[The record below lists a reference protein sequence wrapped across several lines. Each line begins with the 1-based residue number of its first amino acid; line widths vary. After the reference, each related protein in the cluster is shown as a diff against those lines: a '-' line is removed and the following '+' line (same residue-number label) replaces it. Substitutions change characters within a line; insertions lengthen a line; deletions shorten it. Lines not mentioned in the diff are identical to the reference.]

1 MFYPIFLLPQ
11 VKRSVIISNKHG
23 IYEFGSNI
31 LWKIVG
37 RIDVVDRYDY
47 LITKCQLNFI
57 GVFEIYRI
65 ARWNKVI
72 LLQSM
77 TVCFYK
83 VRQVL

>member
-37 RIDVVDRYDY
+37 RTDVEIDM
-47 LITKCQLNFI
+47 I
-57 GVFEIYRI
+57 
-65 ARWNKVI
+65 I
-72 LLQSM
+72 LLQS
-77 TVCFYK
+77 VNSISLAFLKYI
-83 VRQVL
+83 VLQSETK

>member
-37 RIDVVDRYDY
+37 RIDV
-47 LITKCQLNFI
+47 
-57 GVFEIYRI
+57 EIDMI
-65 ARWNKVI
+65 I
-72 LLQSM
+72 LLQS
-77 TVCFYK
+77 VNSISLALLKYI
-83 VRQVL
+83 VLQSETK

>member
-37 RIDVVDRYDY
+37 RIDV
-47 LITKCQLNFI
+47 
-57 GVFEIYRI
+57 EIDMI
-65 ARWNKVI
+65 I
-72 LLQSM
+72 LLQS
-77 TVCFYK
+77 VNSISLAFLKYI
-83 VRQVL
+83 VLQSETK

>member
-37 RIDVVDRYDY
+37 RIVV
-47 LITKCQLNFI
+47 
-57 GVFEIYRI
+57 EIDMI
-65 ARWNKVI
+65 I
-72 LLQSM
+72 LLQS
-77 TVCFYK
+77 VNSISLAFLKYI
-83 VRQVL
+83 VLQSETK